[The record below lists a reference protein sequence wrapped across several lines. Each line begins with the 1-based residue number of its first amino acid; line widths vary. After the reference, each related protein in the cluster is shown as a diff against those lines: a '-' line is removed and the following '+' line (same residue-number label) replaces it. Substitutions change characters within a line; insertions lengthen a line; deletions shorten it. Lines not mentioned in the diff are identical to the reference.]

1 MARGTTKTK
10 SARTKNA
17 GRAVAKKTISI
28 AFAEELIR
36 RTWAESAKLGR
47 NTVIAVCDESG
58 VLKAFR
64 RADDSHVRSVG
75 LAITKARSAAGFQS
89 PTHGYYQS
97 FKDDQQSL
105 LGVAALDD
113 FTFLGGGYPIVI
125 DGEVV
130 GGIGVSGAGSSQE
143 DIDFILAAFKKL
155 GLDTEVGAFR

>member
-1 MARGTTKTK
+1 MARKTTRRGTAKK
-10 SARTKNA
+10 GDA
-17 GRAVAKKTISI
+17 GRAVDKKTISI

-36 RTWAESAKLGR
+36 RAWAESAKLGR

-64 RADDSHVRSVG
+64 RADNSHVRSVG

-89 PTHGYYQS
+89 PTHGYYQTL
-97 FKDDQQSL
+97 KDDQQGL

-113 FTFLGGGYPIVI
+113 FTFLGGGYPIII

-130 GGIGVSGAGSSQE
+130 GGIGVSGAHSSQE
-143 DIDFILAAFKKL
+143 DIDFIVAAFKKL
-155 GLDTEVGAFR
+155 GIETEIATFG